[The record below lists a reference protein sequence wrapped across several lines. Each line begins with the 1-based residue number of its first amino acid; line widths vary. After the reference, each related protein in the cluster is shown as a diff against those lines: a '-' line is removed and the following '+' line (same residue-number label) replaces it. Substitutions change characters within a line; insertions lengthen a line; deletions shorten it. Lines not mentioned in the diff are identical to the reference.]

1 MKQAD
6 ASEAHPEAVNLV
18 IAEKHRAWAL
28 RLASEMEHAPMALG
42 VLNNLSAIY
51 AEHNL
56 NNTNKSLQQVLQQ
69 LSSGSRIN
77 SGADDAAGLSL
88 VNGLAANAA
97 ALTQS
102 TTNVA
107 EGVGLLQV
115 ADGALMQ
122 VTNLLNRAVT
132 LATEASN
139 GTLNATQESAAN
151 QEYQSVLA
159 EISNIGSTTT
169 YNQEQVFAGH
179 MIAIYTGDSSTTGS
193 SIDQL
198 NIRTLSQSS
207 IGDTN
212 GVMSYTSGQ
221 ANVFLNLS
229 TASTNA
235 TPADTLNASGA
246 TTIDVNY
253 LVKSGNSGSGMAT
266 TQISVGTGTS
276 YANTVSG
283 LINAIDN
290 AGLGLTA
297 TFSTQADAGVTGGGL
312 QTGIKIAGGLVSVG
326 AAPNSVSTSGMLTA
340 GGIAANELLT
350 QGQII
355 TLNQGGSQ
363 VAQVTISPSIN
374 TLAELADAIN
384 TQAGA
389 GTASVV
395 TNGDSSLSLA
405 LNDTASTQGALT
417 VTVQAGSG
425 AAVPVFGAATAA
437 TNAPALAT
445 ASGVVAGTG
454 AVTGVPG
461 SATFGTSGTNSGADL
476 LSVGGSIILTNSQS
490 GTALTFIV
498 GNGVNTATTFYSN
511 GNGNTVNGL
520 IATINAQAPA
530 LGATA
535 ALAAGNAGIK
545 VTATAAATGENI
557 TASANSLTQANNTL
571 GLYNPILGGPG
582 VFATA
587 VLQLNASA
595 PNIATI
601 DDTNDALTGSVVL
614 TSNGVTHTFVMGA
627 GVSTATTIYTGAN
640 TVASLVG
647 AINGDNGVGKLNL
660 SATAPGGG
668 TGGIYLQAQTVGALY
683 NISMNAGT
691 STLADVGNAID
702 HNYQGETSVSTAN
715 GLTAVTGV
723 NAAVTLG
730 LPSGT
735 VNTSDVLATGSSIS
749 LTNGGSTYTFTIG
762 SGTSNSTTTYLAS
775 GTTLAQLAVA
785 ISGVA
790 GLGLTAGAS
799 TTGLSL
805 TQTVPQGN
813 SITVNSN
820 SLADSTLG
828 SYSTISLGSFANL
841 KDTISGTINFSV
853 GGVSKTLTV
862 NAGSTVQDLINQM
875 NGTANLGV
883 HATWVPTSNGFG
895 NVLLTATSEG
905 AAGQI
910 SAPTAAVIDT
920 TKTANL
926 GYTPS
931 SGYDTG
937 LRSNASNVVY
947 NSSSGQNATTGAAA
961 FVSDESA
968 GSGSATMSY
977 TDEAGASLAGTNL
990 LTQSAA
996 EAALNSINLAI
1007 SDVAAQDGY
1016 IGAQINTLNA
1026 ISQVM
1031 STQQENVVS
1040 AQNAIQ
1046 ATDYAAATSSMSKFE
1061 ILSQTGIAALAQ
1073 ANSVQQEVLKLLQ

>member
-1 MKQAD
+1 
-6 ASEAHPEAVNLV
+6 
-18 IAEKHRAWAL
+18 
-28 RLASEMEHAPMALG
+28 MALG

-56 NNTNKSLQQVLQQ
+56 NNTNNSLQKVLQQ

-139 GTLNATQESAAN
+139 GTLNSTQESAAN
-151 QEYQSVLA
+151 QEYQSILA

-169 YNQEQVFAGH
+169 YNQEQVFSGDA
-179 MIAIYTGDSSTTGS
+179 IAIYTGDSSTTGS
-193 SIDQL
+193 SIDML

-212 GVMSYTSGQ
+212 GRMSYTSGQ

-229 TASTNA
+229 TTTTNA
-235 TPADTLNASGA
+235 QLTDVLNASGA
-246 TTIDVNY
+246 TTIDVSY
-253 LVKSGNSGSGMAT
+253 LVKGGTSGSGMST

-297 TFSTQADAGVTGGGL
+297 TFSTQADSGVVGGGL
-312 QTGIKIAGGLVSVG
+312 QTGIKIAGGLVSAG
-326 AAPNSVSTSGMLTA
+326 AAPSSVSTNGMINVD
-340 GGIAANELLT
+340 GIPANQLLT
-350 QGQII
+350 QGQIV
-355 TLNQGGSQ
+355 TVNQGGTQ
-363 VAQVTISPSIN
+363 KAQVTISPSIN
-374 TLAELADAIN
+374 TLAELAASIN
-384 TQAGA
+384 AQAGP

-395 TNGDSSLSLA
+395 TNGDGSLSLA
-405 LNDTASTQGALT
+405 LNDASPALGALT
-417 VTVQAGSG
+417 ATVQSGSG
-425 AAVPVFGAATAA
+425 AAVPVFGTASTATD
-437 TNAPALAT
+437 APAMAT

-454 AVTGVPG
+454 AVTGIPG
-461 SATFGTSGTNSGADL
+461 AATFGTSGTNSGSDV
-476 LSVGGSIILTNSQS
+476 LSAGGSITLTNSSS
-490 GTALTFIV
+490 GIALTFIV
-498 GNGVNTATTFYSN
+498 GNGVNTASTFYTN

-520 IATINAQAPA
+520 IATINLQSAA
-530 LGATA
+530 LGAA
-535 ALAAGNAGIK
+535 AGLAAGNAGIK

-557 TASANSLTQANNTL
+557 TSSSNSLTQANNTL
-571 GLYNPILGGPG
+571 GLYNPILGGAG

-595 PNIATI
+595 PNLTTI

-627 GVSTATTIYTGAN
+627 GTSTATTIYTGG
-640 TVASLVG
+640 TSVASLVS
-647 AINGDNGVGKLNL
+647 AINGDTGVGELNL
-660 SATAPGGG
+660 TASDPGGG
-668 TGGIYLQAQTVGALY
+668 TGGIYLQAQTVGAPY
-683 NISMNAGT
+683 NISMNNAT
-691 STLADVGNAID
+691 STLADVGSVAGG
-702 HNYQGETSVSTAN
+702 NYQGETTGSTVN

-723 NAAVTLG
+723 KATVTLG
-730 LPSGT
+730 LASGT

-749 LTNGGSTYTFTIG
+749 LTNGGLTYTFTIG
-762 SGTSNSTTTYLAS
+762 SGTSTPTTTFLAP

-785 ISGVA
+785 ISGTA
-790 GLGLTAGAS
+790 GLNITAGAS
-799 TTGLSL
+799 TTGLIM
-805 TQTVPQGN
+805 TQTAPQGN
-813 SITVNSN
+813 SIVVSGN

-828 SYSTISLGSFANL
+828 SYSSINLGSFANVN
-841 KDTISGTINFSV
+841 DAISGTMNFSV
-853 GGVSKTLTV
+853 GGVTKTLTV
-862 NAGSTVQDLINQM
+862 NANSTVQNLINQM

-895 NVLLTATSEG
+895 NILLTATAEG

-910 SAPTAAVIDT
+910 SSATAAVIDT
-920 TKTANL
+920 TKTASL
-926 GYTPS
+926 SYTSS
-931 SGYDTG
+931 SGYNTG
-937 LRSNASNVVY
+937 LSSDAANVVY
-947 NSSSGQNATTGAAA
+947 NSTAGQNATTRAAT
-961 FVSDESA
+961 FVSNQNS
-968 GSGSATMSY
+968 GSGTATMSY
-977 TDEAGASLAGTNL
+977 SDEAGASLAGTNL

-996 EAALNSINLAI
+996 EAALNELNRAI
-1007 SDVAAQDGY
+1007 SDVASQDGY

-1073 ANSVQQEVLKLLQ
+1073 ANSVQQEVTKLLQ